1 MDAARLYGKGMAFP
15 PRVTHDG
22 RIAWSEGED
31 NIRESMR
38 VILMTEP
45 NERLRLARFGAGLGR
60 FLFEPNTIATHARIR
75 ERIDDALKSWEPR
88 ITVES
93 VEVIADRVDPQGAV
107 ATITYRLVATQTLE
121 RVSLSIPVEGG
132 ASAAVNGG

>member
-1 MDAARLYGKGMAFP
+1 MESARLYGKGMAFP
-15 PRVTHDG
+15 PRVGVDG

-45 NERLRLARFGAGLGR
+45 NERLRLAQFGAGLGR
-60 FLFEPNTIATHARIR
+60 FLFEPNIVVTHTLIR
-75 ERIDDALKSWEPR
+75 ERIQDALARWEPR
-88 ITVES
+88 IRVES
-93 VEVIADRVDPQGAV
+93 VEVVADRIDPQAAI

-121 RVSLSIPVEGG
+121 RVSLAVSVGG
-132 ASAAVNGG
+132 DSSARS